1 MLHLPEWFGWVG
13 IKQKEFPMRD
23 DFAEFVQAFNEMT
36 CTPNRKNRRVQT
48 GSNMISSGLPTG
60 TVCEGDT
67 DASGSPGAD
76 GAPAAA
82 SDDDGGD
89 PDPEPARPRSCNT
102 PPTATAPPPSG
113 PKTRRNA
120 TATDG
125 EPSPSSNDPTALWRL
140 PDVLKHVPL
149 SRSTWL
155 AGVKSGRYPQP
166 VRLSNRRVVWRA
178 ADIRAFL
185 ESL

>member
-1 MLHLPEWFGWVG
+1 
-13 IKQKEFPMRD
+13 MRD

-60 TVCEGDT
+60 TVCEADADT
-67 DASGSPGAD
+67 SGSPGAD
-76 GAPAAA
+76 GAPAAS

-89 PDPEPARPRSCNT
+89 PDPEPARPRPCNT
-102 PPTATAPPPSG
+102 TPTATAPPPSG

-140 PDVLKHVPL
+140 PDVLKH
-149 SRSTWL
+149 L
-155 AGVKSGRYPQP
+155 AGWREVWPLPAAGATVEPPRGLARSRHPCISRIAVIGGGHAQQQIAHQGR
-166 VRLSNRRVVWRA
+166 RRHA
-178 ADIRAFL
+178 
-185 ESL
+185 

>member
-1 MLHLPEWFGWVG
+1 
-13 IKQKEFPMRD
+13 MRD

-36 CTPNRKNRRVQT
+36 YTPNRKNRRVQT

-60 TVCEGDT
+60 TVCEADADT
-67 DASGSPGAD
+67 SGSPGAD

-89 PDPEPARPRSCNT
+89 PDPEPARPRSCN
-102 PPTATAPPPSG
+102 PSPAIAPLPHG
-113 PKTRRNA
+113 TTRRTA

-125 EPSPSSNDPTALWRL
+125 DPVPSPPDPVAELWRL
-140 PDVLKHVPL
+140 PLVLKHVPL